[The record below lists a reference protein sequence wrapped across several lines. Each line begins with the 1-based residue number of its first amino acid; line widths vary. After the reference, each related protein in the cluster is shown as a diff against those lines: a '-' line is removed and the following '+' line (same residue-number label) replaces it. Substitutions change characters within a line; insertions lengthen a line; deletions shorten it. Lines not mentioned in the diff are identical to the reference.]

1 MEDKLTSDQK
11 NDKAGQ
17 ETWIVGGGAY
27 HASDKIVQHNGC
39 GTVNVSNHAI
49 LSLLK
54 KKKLTLSADHQ
65 FLRRGLW

>member
-1 MEDKLTSDQK
+1 MEEKLTSDQK

-49 LSLLK
+49 LSLPNK
-54 KKKLTLSADHQ
+54 S
-65 FLRRGLW
+65 